1 MMEEDN
7 GYKFLNPKAKMAMY
21 IKSIVAIITL
31 AAVDVLL
38 FVFRE
43 DMEMDIIAWYVITAG
58 IVAISLILLIWPAI
72 FYKHYRYIV
81 DTEKADVQ
89 RGVLFI
95 RRTVVPIERIH
106 QVQVKRGP
114 ISNYLGLADVIITTA
129 GGAASIQYLDYDV
142 AQSVANYLND
152 TVNKIIRDR
161 ETE

>member
-1 MMEEDN
+1 MDEDM
-7 GYKFLNPKAKMAMY
+7 GYKFLNPKAKLAMY
-21 IKSIVAIITL
+21 FKNMIAIVILVAADVVLFFLREDLEMEIAVWYAITAII
-31 AAVDVLL
+31 AA
-38 FVFRE
+38 
-43 DMEMDIIAWYVITAG
+43 IA
-58 IVAISLILLIWPAI
+58 LILLIWPAI

-81 DTEKADVQ
+81 DTEKVDVQ

-95 RRTVVPIERIH
+95 SRTVVPIERIH

-129 GGAASIQYLDYDV
+129 GGAASIQYLDYDI
-142 AQSVANYLND
+142 AQSVADYLND

>member
-1 MMEEDN
+1 MDEDV
-7 GYKFLNPKAKMAMY
+7 GYKFLNPKAKLAMY
-21 IKSIVAIITL
+21 FKNMIAIIIL
-31 AAVDVLL
+31 AAADVVL
-38 FVFRE
+38 FFFRKDIE
-43 DMEMDIIAWYVITAG
+43 MEITVWYAITVIIAVIA
-58 IVAISLILLIWPAI
+58 LILLIWPAI

-81 DTEKADVQ
+81 DTEKVDVQ

-95 RRTVVPIERIH
+95 KRTVVPIERIH

>member
-1 MMEEDN
+1 MDEDV
-7 GYKFLNPKAKMAMY
+7 GYKFLNPKAKLAMNLKNM
-21 IKSIVAIITL
+21 IAIVIL
-31 AAVDVLL
+31 AAADVVL
-38 FVFRE
+38 FFFRKDIE
-43 DMEMDIIAWYVITAG
+43 MEITVWYAITVIIAVIA
-58 IVAISLILLIWPAI
+58 LILLIWPAI

-81 DTEKADVQ
+81 DTEKVDVQ

-95 RRTVVPIERIH
+95 KRTVVPIERIH

>member
-1 MMEEDN
+1 MDEDV
-7 GYKFLNPKAKMAMY
+7 GYKFLNPKAKLAMY
-21 IKSIVAIITL
+21 FKNMIAIIIL
-31 AAVDVLL
+31 AAADVVL
-38 FVFRE
+38 FFFRKDIE
-43 DMEMDIIAWYVITAG
+43 MEITVWYAITAIIAVIA
-58 IVAISLILLIWPAI
+58 LILLIWPAI

-81 DTEKADVQ
+81 DTEKVDVQ

-95 RRTVVPIERIH
+95 KRTVVPIERIH

>member
-1 MMEEDN
+1 MDEDV
-7 GYKFLNPKAKMAMY
+7 GYKFLNPKAKLAMY
-21 IKSIVAIITL
+21 FKNMIAIVILAAADVVLFFLREDLEMEIAVWYAITAII
-31 AAVDVLL
+31 AA
-38 FVFRE
+38 
-43 DMEMDIIAWYVITAG
+43 IA
-58 IVAISLILLIWPAI
+58 LILLIWPAI

-81 DTEKADVQ
+81 DTEKVDVQ

-95 RRTVVPIERIH
+95 SRTVVPIERIH

-129 GGAASIQYLDYDV
+129 GGAASIQYLDYDI
-142 AQSVANYLND
+142 AQSVADYLND

>member
-1 MMEEDN
+1 MDEDM
-7 GYKFLNPKAKMAMY
+7 GYKFLNPKAKLAMY
-21 IKSIVAIITL
+21 FKNMITIVIL
-31 AAVDVLL
+31 AAADVVL
-38 FVFRE
+38 FFFRE
-43 DMEMDIIAWYVITAG
+43 DLEMEIAVWYAITAIIA
-58 IVAISLILLIWPAI
+58 AIALILLIWPAV

-81 DTEKADVQ
+81 DTEKVDVQ

-95 RRTVVPIERIH
+95 KRTVVPIERIH

>member
-1 MMEEDN
+1 MDEDV
-7 GYKFLNPKAKMAMY
+7 GYKFLNPKAKLAMY
-21 IKSIVAIITL
+21 IKGLIFIVIL
-31 AAVDVLL
+31 AAADVVL
-38 FVFRE
+38 FFFRKDIE
-43 DMEMDIIAWYVITAG
+43 MEIAIWYVITA
-58 IVAISLILLIWPAI
+58 IIAVIALILLIWPAI

-81 DTEKADVQ
+81 DTEKVDVQ

-95 RRTVVPIERIH
+95 KRTVVPIERIH

>member
-7 GYKFLNPKAKMAMY
+7 GYKLLNPKAKLAMY
-21 IKSIVAIITL
+21 IKNMIAIIIL
-31 AAVDVLL
+31 AAADVVL
-38 FVFRE
+38 FFFRE
-43 DMEMDIIAWYVITAG
+43 EMEMDIVAWYVITAC
-58 IVAISLILLIWPAI
+58 VAILALILLIWPAI
-72 FYKHYRYIV
+72 FYRHYRYIV
-81 DTEKADVQ
+81 DTEKVDVQ

-129 GGAASIQYLDYDV
+129 GGAASIQYLDYDI
-142 AQSVANYLND
+142 AQSIANYLND

>member
-1 MMEEDN
+1 MMDGDN
-7 GYKFLNPKAKMAMY
+7 GYKFLNPKAKLAMY
-21 IKSIVAIITL
+21 IKNLIAIVIL
-31 AAVDVLL
+31 AAADVVL
-38 FVFRE
+38 FFFRE
-43 DMEMDIIAWYVITAG
+43 EIEMEIAVWYAITG
-58 IVAISLILLIWPAI
+58 VVAAPALILLIWPVI

-129 GGAASIQYLDYDV
+129 GGAASIQYLDYDT
-142 AQSVANYLND
+142 AQSIADYLND

>member
-1 MMEEDN
+1 MDIPILFFFSIIVILVAADVVLFFLREDLEMEIAVW
-7 GYKFLNPKAKMAMY
+7 YA
-21 IKSIVAIITL
+21 ITAII
-31 AAVDVLL
+31 AA
-38 FVFRE
+38 
-43 DMEMDIIAWYVITAG
+43 IA
-58 IVAISLILLIWPAI
+58 LILLIWPAI

-81 DTEKADVQ
+81 DTEKVDVQ

-95 RRTVVPIERIH
+95 SRTVVPIERIH

-129 GGAASIQYLDYDV
+129 GGAASIQYLDYDI
-142 AQSVANYLND
+142 AQSVADYLND